1 MQNQAK
7 VQTLLL
13 LLTLLC
19 FLQLQNF
26 YINMQ
31 DLKKKTEFL
40 YRAFV
45 YFLWIFNLMIS
56 NFICSLNYC
65 GLLAMQKDKYTHVAH
80 S

>member
-1 MQNQAK
+1 
-7 VQTLLL
+7 
-13 LLTLLC
+13 
-19 FLQLQNF
+19 
-26 YINMQ
+26 MQ

-40 YRAFV
+40 YLAFV

-65 GLLAMQKDKYTHVAH
+65 GLLAMQKDKYAHVAH

>member
-31 DLKKKTEFL
+31 DLKKKLNFFILPLCIFYEFL
-40 YRAFV
+40 
-45 YFLWIFNLMIS
+45 
-56 NFICSLNYC
+56 
-65 GLLAMQKDKYTHVAH
+65 T
-80 S
+80 

>member
-40 YRAFV
+40 YLAFV
-45 YFLWIFNLMIS
+45 YFL
-56 NFICSLNYC
+56 
-65 GLLAMQKDKYTHVAH
+65 
-80 S
+80 